1 MIAHLNVPELTGSD
15 KVPTSLS
22 YEVVTK
28 LLKEEIG
35 FKGLIF
41 SDAMNMK
48 GVLDNKK
55 FKNVDLSAFQ
65 AGNDII
71 LVSNNVALGI
81 KKIKAAYRNNKISES
96 RLEESVKKILMA
108 KYKAGLSDKK
118 TIANKN
124 LFEKLNTNLD
134 TLLVN
139 EAFKKSI
146 TLLKIINH

>member
-1 MIAHLNVPELTGSD
+1 
-15 KVPTSLS
+15 
-22 YEVVTK
+22 
-28 LLKEEIG
+28 
-35 FKGLIF
+35 
-41 SDAMNMK
+41 MNMK

-146 TLLKIINH
+146 TLLKNDNYQALKS